1 MDSLPATEARAVEA
15 ELNYLA
21 PLEAKPEVY
30 NHTPPPGV
38 PERNFEDVAVR
49 MRIEDFRPWR
59 DEASLDIH
67 GFAAVEHASAEHA
80 FADEAAIAGAYYAE
94 TEQLLKHRLGADRI
108 FIFDHTI
115 RRRLPREEDRPG
127 QRQPVARVHVD
138 QTPAAGIA
146 RVRRH
151 MGEDANTLL
160 RGRVQIINVWR
171 PIRGPVLDRPLALC
185 DWRSVDE
192 ADLVATDLVYP
203 EHRGEVYSIT
213 PNPRHRWH
221 YLSAMRPDE
230 VLLIKCFDTA
240 IDGRARL
247 TPHTAFVDP
256 TTPADA
262 PPRQSI
268 ELRALVFSRRE

>member
-1 MDSLPATEARAVEA
+1 MDSLPVTEARAVEA
-15 ELNYLA
+15 DLNYLV
-21 PLEAKPEVY
+21 PPGTKPEVY

-38 PERNFEDVAVR
+38 PERNFADVAVR
-49 MRIEDFRPWR
+49 VRIEDFRSWR
-59 DEASLDIH
+59 DAASLDVH
-67 GFAAVEHASAEHA
+67 GFAAVEHPSAEHD
-80 FADEAAIAGAYYAE
+80 FDEAAITGAYYAE
-94 TEQLLKHRLGADRI
+94 TEQLLKDRLGADRVH
-108 FIFDHTI
+108 IFDHTV
-115 RRRLPREEDRPG
+115 RRRLPGEEDRPG

-138 QTPAAGIA
+138 QTPAAGIE

-151 MGEDANTLL
+151 MGAEADALL
-160 RGRVQIINVWR
+160 KGRVQILNVWR
-171 PIRGPVLDRPLALC
+171 PIRGPVLDHPLALC

-203 EHRGEVYSIT
+203 DGRGEIYSIA

-221 YLSAMRPDE
+221 YLSAMRPEE

-240 IDGRARL
+240 TDGRARL
-247 TPHTAFVDP
+247 TPHTAFADP

-268 ELRALVFSRRE
+268 ELRTLVFHRP

>member
-1 MDSLPATEARAVEA
+1 MDSLPATAVQAVEA
-15 ELNYLA
+15 ELNYLS

-49 MRIEDFRPWR
+49 VRIEDLRPWR

-80 FADEAAIAGAYYAE
+80 FTDEAAITGAYYAE
-94 TEQLLKHRLGADRI
+94 TEQLLKDRLGADRI
-108 FIFDHTI
+108 LIFDHTI
-115 RRRLPREEDRPG
+115 RRRLPGEEDRPG

-138 QTPAAGIA
+138 QTPAAAIA
-146 RVRRH
+146 RVHRH
-151 MGEDANTLL
+151 MGEDADALL
-160 RGRVQIINVWR
+160 QGRVQIINVWR

-185 DWRSVDE
+185 DWRSIDQT
-192 ADLVATDLVYP
+192 DLVATDLVYP
-203 EHRGEVYSIT
+203 EYRGEVYSIT
-213 PNPRHRWH
+213 PNPRHRWY
-221 YLSAMRPDE
+221 YLSAMQPDE

-240 IDGRARL
+240 TDGRARL

-268 ELRALVFSRRE
+268 ELRALVFHRHE

>member
-1 MDSLPATEARAVEA
+1 MDSLPASEVRAVEA

-38 PERNFEDVAVR
+38 PERNFEDVAFR
-49 MRIEDFRPWR
+49 TRIEDFRPWR
-59 DEASLDIH
+59 DGASLDVH
-67 GFAAVEHASAEHA
+67 GFAAVEHASTERA
-80 FADEAAIAGAYYAE
+80 FTDEGAITGTYYAE
-94 TEQLLKHRLGADRI
+94 TEQLLKDRLGANRI

-115 RRRLPREEDRPG
+115 RRRLPGEEDRAG

-151 MGEDANTLL
+151 MGEDADALL
-160 RGRVQIINVWR
+160 QGRVQIINVWR

-185 DWRSVDE
+185 DWRSIDE

-221 YLSAMRPDE
+221 YLSAMQADE

-240 IDGRARL
+240 SDGRARL

-268 ELRALVFSRRE
+268 ELRALVFSDHE

>member
-1 MDSLPATEARAVEA
+1 MDSLPAIVSRSVEA

-21 PLEAKPEVY
+21 PLSAKPEVY

-38 PERNFEDVAVR
+38 PARNFQDVARTVT
-49 MRIEDFRPWR
+49 IEDFRPWR
-59 DEASLDIH
+59 DDASLDVQ
-67 GFAAVEHASAEHA
+67 GFAVVVHRSAERA
-80 FADEAAIAGAYYAE
+80 FTDDAVITGGYYAE
-94 TEQLLKHRLGADRI
+94 TEQLLKDRLGADRI

-115 RRRLPREEDRPG
+115 RRHRPGEEDRPG

-138 QTPAAGIA
+138 QTPESGIA

-151 MGEDANTLL
+151 MGDEADALL
-160 RGRVQIINVWR
+160 RGRAQVINVWR
-171 PIRGPVLDRPLALC
+171 PIRGPVLDKPLALC
-185 DWRSVDE
+185 DWRSVDR

-203 EHRGEVYSIT
+203 EHRGEIYSVT

-221 YLSAMRPDE
+221 YLSAMQPDE

-240 IDGRARL
+240 DDGRALL

-256 TTPADA
+256 TTPHDA
-262 PPRQSI
+262 PSRESI
-268 ELRALVFSRRE
+268 ELRALVFHHA

>member
-1 MDSLPATEARAVEA
+1 MNSLPATETRAVEA

-21 PLEAKPEVY
+21 PLTAKPEVY

-38 PERNFEDVAVR
+38 PERNFEDVATRVR
-49 MRIEDFRPWR
+49 IADFRLWR
-59 DEASLDIH
+59 DEASLDVH
-67 GFAAVEHASAEHA
+67 GFAVVERTSAEHA
-80 FADEAAIAGAYYAE
+80 FTDEAAITGAYYAE
-94 TEQLLKHRLGADRI
+94 TERLLKDSLCADRI

-115 RRRLPREEDRPG
+115 RRRLPGEEDRPD
-127 QRQPVARVHVD
+127 QRQPVARIHVD

-146 RVRRH
+146 RVRQH
-151 MGEDANTLL
+151 MGEEADALL
-160 RGRVQIINVWR
+160 KGRAQIINVWR
-171 PIRGPVLDRPLALC
+171 PIRGPVLDHPLALC

-203 EHRGEVYSIT
+203 DHRGEIYSIT

-221 YLSAMRPDE
+221 YLSAMRPEE

-240 IDGRARL
+240 TDGRARL
-247 TPHTAFVDP
+247 TPHTAFADP

-268 ELRALVFSRRE
+268 ELRALVFHRH

>member
-1 MDSLPATEARAVEA
+1 MDSLPATETRAVEA
-15 ELNYLA
+15 ELNYLL

-30 NHTPPPGV
+30 NHTPPLGV

-49 MRIEDFRPWR
+49 VRIEDFRPWR

-67 GFAAVEHASAEHA
+67 GFAAVEHVSAEHA
-80 FADEAAIAGAYYAE
+80 FTDEAAITGAYYAE
-94 TEQLLKHRLGADRI
+94 TEQLLKDRLGADRI

-115 RRRLPREEDRPG
+115 RRRLPGEEDRPG

-151 MGEDANTLL
+151 MGEDADALL
-160 RGRVQIINVWR
+160 QGRVQIINVWR

-185 DWRSVDE
+185 DWRSIDQTN
-192 ADLVATDLVYP
+192 LVATDLVYP

-221 YLSAMRPDE
+221 YLSAMQSDE

-240 IDGRARL
+240 TDDRARL

-256 TTPADA
+256 TTPTDA

-268 ELRALVFSRRE
+268 ELRALVFHHHK